1 MTPLLDRYMMM
12 VGTHLDGIKGMAD
25 HRGGHSS
32 TSSGQETLEHRGV
45 TQSGGCNP
53 LYLGLHA
60 VSYIS

>member
-1 MTPLLDRYMMM
+1 MMM

-45 TQSGGCNP
+45 TQSGGCHP